1 MKIIT
6 LLNEK
11 GGVGKTTT
19 ATHLAAGLAIRG
31 YRVVLVDTDPQGHA
45 TVTLGNK
52 KMPGFYDLMVRDAD
66 FSDVARVVSPEFYEA
81 SDRPTR
87 GQLYLVP
94 SNVETRNVS
103 NSIDEAMAVKWK
115 LEELEHHVDFV
126 IVDTSPTPSL
136 LHGSIYLATDAILYP
151 VTPEYLSFDGFIQS
165 MKHRLQAD
173 KRREMEGMKSV
184 FMLGIIP
191 TMVRPHTIEH
201 SDNLKELRSQ
211 FGNKVWQQ
219 INQRTIW
226 GQASRMHKLVWSLK
240 PDGRAAQEAWQMV
253 LRCEQEVIN
262 V

>member
-31 YRVVLVDTDPQGHA
+31 HRVVLVDTDPQGHA

-52 KMPGFYDLMVRDAD
+52 KVPGFYDLMVRDAD
-66 FSDVARVVSPEFYEA
+66 FSSVARVVSPEIYEV
-81 SDRPTR
+81 RGKTVR

-115 LEELEHHVDFV
+115 LQELEDYVDYVV
-126 IVDTSPTPSL
+126 IDTSPTPSL

-165 MKHRLQAD
+165 IEHRRQAD
-173 KRREMEGMKSV
+173 KRREVEGMKGV
-184 FMLGIIP
+184 YMLGIVP
-191 TMVRPHTIEH
+191 TMVRPRTIEH
-201 SDNLKELRSQ
+201 TDNLKELQDQ
-211 FGNKVWQQ
+211 FGQKVWNP
-219 INQRTIW
+219 ITLRTIW
-226 GQASRMHKLVWSLK
+226 GQASRMHKLVWTLVPESK
-240 PDGRAAQEAWQMV
+240 AAAEAWSLVTQF
-253 LRCEQEVIN
+253 EKEVVN

>member
-31 YRVVLVDTDPQGHA
+31 HRVVLVDTDPQGHA
-45 TVTLGNK
+45 TVSLGNK
-52 KMPGFYDLMVRDAD
+52 KLPGFYDLMVRDAD
-66 FSDVARVVSPEFYEA
+66 FSDVARVVSPEFYEI
-81 SDRPTR
+81 PGTKPK

-103 NSIDEAMAVKWK
+103 NSIDEAMAIKWK
-115 LEELEHHVDFV
+115 LEELEDYVDFV

-136 LHGSIYLATDAILYP
+136 LHGAIYLATDGILYP

-165 MKHRLQAD
+165 IRHRRQAD

-184 FMLGIIP
+184 YMLGIIP
-191 TMVRPHTIEH
+191 TMVRPRTIEH
-201 SDNLKELRSQ
+201 SDNMKELRAQ
-211 FGNKVWQQ
+211 FGNKVWSQ
-219 INQRTIW
+219 ITLRTIW
-226 GQASRMHKLVWSLK
+226 GQASRMHKLVWTLV
-240 PDGRAAQEAWQMV
+240 PDSAAAQEAWQMV
-253 LRCEQEVIN
+253 LRCEQEVVN

>member
-31 YRVVLVDTDPQGHA
+31 HRVVLVDTDPQGHA

-52 KMPGFYDLMVRDAD
+52 KVPGFYDLMVRDAD
-66 FSDVARVVSPEFYEA
+66 FSSVARVVSPEIYEVRGKA
-81 SDRPTR
+81 VR

-115 LEELEHHVDFV
+115 LQELEDYVDYVV
-126 IVDTSPTPSL
+126 IDTSPTPSL

-165 MKHRLQAD
+165 IEHRRQAD
-173 KRREMEGMKSV
+173 KRREVEGMKGV
-184 FMLGIIP
+184 YMLGIVP
-191 TMVRPHTIEH
+191 TMVRPRTIEH
-201 SDNLKELRSQ
+201 TDNLKELQDQ
-211 FGNKVWQQ
+211 FGQKVWNP
-219 INQRTIW
+219 ITLRTIW
-226 GQASRMHKLVWSLK
+226 GQASRMHKLVWTLVPESK
-240 PDGRAAQEAWQMV
+240 AAAEAWALVTQF
-253 LRCEQEVIN
+253 EKEVVN